1 MNLESFG
8 EELRKHREQRQISL
22 ASISEIT
29 RISEKMLE
37 SIEAGKFSVVPQAY
51 IRAFLRAY
59 ARAIGLDGD
68 ETLRRY
74 DAVNQ
79 EIRTAAEAWVN
90 RGKSSP
96 AKAERSVNDTVA
108 KAPSVSVS
116 SILIAVIAL
125 IAVAAV
131 IYLANR
137 SESLPTQEPLAKV
150 PFDQAIRESE
160 ATVSQPESVLTPP
173 PVVRSAAID
182 SLRLEMSTTDSI
194 WLSMTIDATRRGE
207 YLFPPGRVRTWAAK
221 EQFVISMGNAAA
233 ATFRLNGK
241 DLGALGKRGAV
252 ARNIVITQSG
262 VQPTQ

>member
-22 ASISEIT
+22 SSISEIT

-51 IRAFLRAY
+51 IRAFIRAY
-59 ARAIGLDGD
+59 ARAIGLDGE

-79 EIRTAAEAWVN
+79 EIRSAAEEWVS
-90 RGKSSP
+90 RGKTPP
-96 AKAERSVNDTVA
+96 AKAERSVEDTVTRTQG
-108 KAPSVSVS
+108 VSFT
-116 SILIAVIAL
+116 SILIAVGAL
-125 IAVAAV
+125 IAVAAI

-137 SESLPTQEPLAKV
+137 EEPIPIKEPLTTV
-150 PFDQAIRESE
+150 PFDRAIHESE
-160 ATVSQPESVLTPP
+160 AAVVQPEVAPP
-173 PVVRSAAID
+173 PVKQAAPAID
-182 SLRLEMSTTDSI
+182 SLRLEITTTDSVWI
-194 WLSMTIDATRRGE
+194 SVVIDATRKGE
-207 YLFPPGRVRTWAAK
+207 YLFPAGRIRSWAAK
-221 EQFVISMGNAAA
+221 EQFIISMGNAAA

-252 ARNIVITQSG
+252 ARNIIITQAG
-262 VQPTQ
+262 VQQPQ